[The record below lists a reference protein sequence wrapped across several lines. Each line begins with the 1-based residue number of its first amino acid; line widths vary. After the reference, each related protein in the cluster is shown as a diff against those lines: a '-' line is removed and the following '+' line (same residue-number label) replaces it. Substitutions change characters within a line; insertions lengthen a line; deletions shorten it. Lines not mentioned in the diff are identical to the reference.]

1 MEYEIVII
9 KKSLQAGGSF
19 EFAHRENCLRVLS
32 VLYFVGLERGG
43 GWMTMSGIE
52 MKRLTGTASS
62 EEVRFYESVMEHSA
76 RLYQIA
82 YSYLGNRNDA
92 LEAVQ
97 ESTCRAWIKR
107 KTLKDPGAFKA
118 WIIRILIYV
127 CIDEQRRRKRSVP
140 TPDERMQERV
150 MVQNNGRL
158 EMRWALDQVKPKY
171 RHVLLLK
178 YYNDMTLGEIAV
190 LLNKPEGTVKTWQ
203 HKGLKQLRAIMKDRG
218 EWND

>member
-1 MEYEIVII
+1 
-9 KKSLQAGGSF
+9 
-19 EFAHRENCLRVLS
+19 
-32 VLYFVGLERGG
+32 
-43 GWMTMSGIE
+43 MTMSGIE

-62 EEVRFYESVMEHSA
+62 EEARFYESVMEHSA